1 MDGIFVFAY
10 QADVYNWN
18 CAILNV
24 LLHMHQQIMHQTK
37 LKSGVH
43 HTLWGGVLVVTPQK
57 PRPNLCPWPRAYNF
71 PSKITILIIIIII
84 IFVVIIIIII
94 IIISISFDVDVVHK
108 KT

>member
-1 MDGIFVFAY
+1 M
-10 QADVYNWN
+10 
-18 CAILNV
+18 
-24 LLHMHQQIMHQTK
+24 
-37 LKSGVH
+37 
-43 HTLWGGVLVVTPQK
+43 GGVLVVTPQK